1 MKANRFT
8 KQKRVILG
16 RWLSLPIQI
25 IEQLR
30 IIFCINFF
38 SSYSWHKCYS
48 PSKFV

>member
-30 IIFCINFF
+30 IIFCINFL
-38 SSYSWHKCYS
+38 SSYSYTSVTH
-48 PSKFV
+48 PQNL